1 MVGALHALP
10 VFFYY
15 LKVVHNTHSVV
26 YFEKVAALPA
36 QKLKLSK
43 SAVFFMLK
51 TMVIGDISK
60 NFGKCPKMA

>member
-1 MVGALHALP
+1 MSKIGKRLNSIV
-10 VFFYY
+10 
-15 LKVVHNTHSVV
+15 SVV

-51 TMVIGDISK
+51 TMVIGAISK